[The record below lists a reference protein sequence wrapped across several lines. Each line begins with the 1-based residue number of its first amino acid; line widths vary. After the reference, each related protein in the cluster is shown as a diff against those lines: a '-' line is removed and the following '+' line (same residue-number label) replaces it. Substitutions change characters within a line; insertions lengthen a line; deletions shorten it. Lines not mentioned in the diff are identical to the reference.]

1 MDKPY
6 FVILHCQR
14 GAVAPMVDENND
26 LAMYSTVEEACS
38 DARQN
43 PLGAHFGFEVHEVGA
58 GECF

>member
-14 GAVAPMVDENND
+14 GAVAPMVDEND
-26 LAMYSTVEEACS
+26 ELAMYESTEAACVA
-38 DARQN
+38 ARNN
-43 PLGAHFGFEVHEVGA
+43 PLGAHYGFEVHEVGA